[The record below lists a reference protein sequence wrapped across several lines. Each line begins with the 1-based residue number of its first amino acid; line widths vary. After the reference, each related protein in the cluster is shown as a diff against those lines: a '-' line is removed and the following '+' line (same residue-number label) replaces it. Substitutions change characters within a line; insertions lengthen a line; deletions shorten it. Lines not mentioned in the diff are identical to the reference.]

1 MVKDV
6 VSRTKLVAF
15 TSLILQPKLISVTKT
30 NLLSLYFVA
39 SFGSRRVVVVVVGG
53 GGGGGVGVVVGVV
66 GVVVVVVSV
75 VVVVVVGVVA
85 LLFLLLSFILVNWKI
100 NPANNA

>member
-39 SFGSRRVVVVVVGG
+39 SFGSRRVVVVVV
-53 GGGGGVGVVVGVV
+53 
-66 GVVVVVVSV
+66 
-75 VVVVVVGVVA
+75 VGVVA